1 MGQQL
6 FRDFTRKKTSITDR
20 VEAASIDLANFIKFS
35 HSNRVLKILFIQ
47 FLLVEFLFYF
57 GFFDDGL
64 ESIPVDIPSATL
76 HQPNL
81 QHDNPISRQLLSSSG
96 LFDVFLQTNQMT
108 QPNKLSTRV
117 LPALGGI
124 VSSLTLFAIT
134 PQAQAASFHYSNFGN
149 STSLDLIG
157 DVKTDEATLRL
168 TEAEQEWHAAAAWH
182 NESQDI
188 TDGFETTFQ
197 FQISDLRAADDL
209 YYGNS
214 VVDQNGNTG
223 GDGFAF
229 VIRNEA
235 SNAVGYAGGGQ
246 GYSGIA
252 NALAIEFD
260 TWDNSQDFATW
271 GNGVDEDYGLESS
284 NHISVQGLTDGS
296 YGEYPRYSLGY
307 SDNIVDLSNGDI
319 HEATVRYEE
328 NRLSIFLNS
337 ILALEVNDLD
347 LGGIVGADSALLGFT
362 SGTGA
367 AWQSNEV
374 LSWSYD
380 VPSSSTKSRS
390 RSFASPKKVPEPGSL
405 LALMGVAGVATWKRQ
420 RLCKT
425 A

>member
-1 MGQQL
+1 
-6 FRDFTRKKTSITDR
+6 
-20 VEAASIDLANFIKFS
+20 
-35 HSNRVLKILFIQ
+35 
-47 FLLVEFLFYF
+47 
-57 GFFDDGL
+57 
-64 ESIPVDIPSATL
+64 
-76 HQPNL
+76 
-81 QHDNPISRQLLSSSG
+81 
-96 LFDVFLQTNQMT
+96 MT
-108 QPNKLSTRV
+108 QPNNISTRV

-124 VSSLTLFAIT
+124 ASSMMLFAIA
-134 PQAQAASFHYSNFGN
+134 PRAQAASFYYDNFSDG
-149 STSLDLIG
+149 TSLDLIG

-168 TEAEQEWHAAAAWH
+168 TEAEQEWHRAAAWH

-188 TDGFETTFQ
+188 TDGFETTFS

-214 VVDQNGNTG
+214 VVDQNGQTG

-229 VIRNEA
+229 VIRNQA

-271 GNGVDEDYGLESS
+271 GNGVNEDYGLESS

-307 SDNIVDLSNGDI
+307 TDNIVDLSNGDI

-337 ILALEVNDLD
+337 ILALEVEDLD
-347 LGGIVGADSALLGFT
+347 LGGIVGADNALLGFT

-367 AWQSNEV
+367 AWQSNEI

-380 VPSSSTKSRS
+380 VPDSSIKGRS
-390 RSFASPKKVPEPGSL
+390 RSLLATPKKVPEPSSVM
-405 LALMGVAGVATWKRQ
+405 ALMGAIAGAAAWKRR